1 MYIDKIKYN
10 IERNVLLFLILKT
23 FFYILYFDE
32 TVDNP
37 VEGKQNNIHTTK
49 KRNKTKT
56 K

>member
-10 IERNVLLFLILKT
+10 IERNVLFLILKT

-32 TVDNP
+32 TVDKP